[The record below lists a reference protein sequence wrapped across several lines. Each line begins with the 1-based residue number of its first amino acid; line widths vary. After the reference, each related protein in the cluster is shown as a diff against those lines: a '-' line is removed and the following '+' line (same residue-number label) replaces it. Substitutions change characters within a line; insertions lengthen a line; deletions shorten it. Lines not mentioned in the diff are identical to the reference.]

1 MDQNIEAVLSMAIFL
16 LVFSAANYVCIA
28 TYAASID
35 SKLDYTLRHYA
46 SIVAGELLLNSSD
59 SVDYWRSL
67 VPSDDPSLYGL
78 PETVRLWINTT
89 CISINDLSEPE
100 TVWSSATSMP
110 PAFRTG
116 ECIKMSEVAGG
127 LAIVVIV
134 RAW

>member
-1 MDQNIEAVLSMAIFL
+1 MDQNIEAVLSMALFL

-59 SVDYWRSL
+59 SADYWQSL
-67 VPSDDPSLYGL
+67 MPSDDPSLYGL
-78 PETVRLWINTT
+78 PETVCLWINTT
-89 CISINDLSEPE
+89 CISISGLSEPGA
-100 TVWSSATSMP
+100 VWSRATSPP

-116 ECIKMSEVAGG
+116 ECIKLSEVPGG